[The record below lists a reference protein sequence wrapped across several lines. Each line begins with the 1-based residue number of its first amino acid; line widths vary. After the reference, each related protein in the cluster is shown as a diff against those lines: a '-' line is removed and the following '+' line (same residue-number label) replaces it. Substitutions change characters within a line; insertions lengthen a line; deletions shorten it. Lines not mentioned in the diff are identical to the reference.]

1 MVSGRATPHRA
12 RQILPLHYRFGG
24 RVFGPK
30 SLTLNVGFVTKGE
43 LIQLATD
50 LTEQFHV
57 ESVLVK
63 HNGSGLVY
71 LVNGN

>member
-1 MVSGRATPHRA
+1 
-12 RQILPLHYRFGG
+12 
-24 RVFGPK
+24 
-30 SLTLNVGFVTKGE
+30 LNVGFVTKGE

-63 HNGSGLVY
+63 HNGSGRVY